1 MDNTPPRHY
10 APLRT
15 TGPGWSELRAEG
27 ERGDRLVGFIASV
40 EGVLLVLVGETAPI
54 TVRGMGGAGVGRK
67 IRCRITKRLFPIL
80 AGRVRTKNKKRHQAS
95 RETASMLLP
104 SGSSTKAA

>member
-40 EGVLLVLVGETAPI
+40 EGVLLVLVGETSPI

-67 IRCRITKRLFPIL
+67 IRCRISKRLFPIL

-95 RETASMLLP
+95 RKTASMLLP